1 MDIGQVELNPL
12 IDKLQKCS
20 DALSEKLKKD
30 KKLSNSEI
38 SEIQKQKSKV
48 INQYTYLLNK
58 GIAIDEDEMVTDR
71 LIAIAKEKSGL
82 NATTKVVKEHH
93 SWLPIISFIGVLSFA
108 YYYIDKKI

>member
-20 DALSEKLKKD
+20 DAISEKLKKG
-30 KKLSNSEI
+30 KKLSNAEI
-38 SEIQKQKSKV
+38 SELQKQKSKV
-48 INQYTYLLNK
+48 INQSTYLLNK

-71 LIAIAKEKSGL
+71 LIAIAKEKSAL
-82 NATTKVVKEHH
+82 NTTKMVVKEHH
-93 SWLPIISFIGVLSFA
+93 SWLPIIALIGLLSFA